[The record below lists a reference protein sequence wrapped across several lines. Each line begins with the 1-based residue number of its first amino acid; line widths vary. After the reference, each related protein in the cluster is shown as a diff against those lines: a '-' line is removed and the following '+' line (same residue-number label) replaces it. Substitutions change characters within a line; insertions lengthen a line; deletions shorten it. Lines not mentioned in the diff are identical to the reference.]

1 MAKPPKEHRLRRC
14 PALVT
19 GSCELCLGPHWKR
32 WSRQGCLPPVQSIWF
47 EGGQQV
53 RDRRLHSRPLQQE
66 RGRAQQGQE
75 DPASYCSLLSP
86 ARLSWACH
94 PTTMWPQVPEGSTG
108 PTHSFSGAGPT
119 PPAGR
124 HHSDLQRTGTAS
136 APSHC
141 VHAGLDLPGHV
152 RLVRRP
158 ELKGA
163 ELSAHPTWSLSNQ
176 ELLRPV
182 RKVEMPG

>member
-1 MAKPPKEHRLRRC
+1 MPRTTLEEAVQARMPSSSTVYLVRRRAAGTGQATSQPPST
-14 PALVT
+14 A
-19 GSCELCLGPHWKR
+19 G
-32 WSRQGCLPPVQSIWF
+32 
-47 EGGQQV
+47 
-53 RDRRLHSRPLQQE
+53 
-66 RGRAQQGQE
+66 RGRAQQGRE

-124 HHSDLQRTGTAS
+124 RHSDLQRTGTAS